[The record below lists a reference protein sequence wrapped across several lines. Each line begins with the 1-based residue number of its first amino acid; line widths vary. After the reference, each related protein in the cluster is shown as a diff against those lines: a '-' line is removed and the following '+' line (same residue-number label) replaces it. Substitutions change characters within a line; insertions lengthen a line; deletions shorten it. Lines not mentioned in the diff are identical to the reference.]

1 MIKVLYNCRHLNHLK
16 NGIKN
21 IKHAIFLN
29 RRSLVIFHLTCKTTA
44 IESVH
49 GIGQLLLQSISN
61 IIPLL
66 CFRTINICGCAP
78 AHLISGGGMLNLL
91 NSDSLVYLCLDV
103 SPCDDI
109 GMECWQ
115 RKSVEK
121 PNDEEITNCDC
132 K

>member
-1 MIKVLYNCRHLNHLK
+1 MYHSRHLNHLK

-78 AHLISGGGMLNLL
+78 AHLISGGGIMYELDSMHNYLHWASMVWLL
-91 NSDSLVYLCLDV
+91 SLF
-103 SPCDDI
+103 I
-109 GMECWQ
+109 
-115 RKSVEK
+115 
-121 PNDEEITNCDC
+121 
-132 K
+132 